1 MKKIGLA
8 VAFVFHI
15 QIVLAQKNVV
25 VDVLLTETLQQRN
38 EVSYAAPLLSWDD
51 FKGRPDE
58 STLWTAV
65 TYSGIKLR
73 CESKLNGGT
82 FHLQIKLFPYMDR
95 SRSWYKESG
104 HNNYT
109 LSHEQRHFDITILVT
124 RQLAEALQQATY
136 SYKTYARQVDAIHDD
151 YLRKLN
157 EMQDQYDKETDHGMK
172 RTAQRM
178 WDRNI
183 AQKLAQYAVQ

>member
-1 MKKIGLA
+1 MRKLGLA
-8 VAFVFHI
+8 VFFVFHTA
-15 QIVLAQKNVV
+15 VTLAQKNVV

-58 STLWTAV
+58 NTPWTAV

-73 CESKLNGGT
+73 CESKLNSGT
-82 FHLQIKLFPYMDR
+82 LHLQIKLFPYMDR
-95 SRSWYKESG
+95 SRSWYKASG

-136 SYKTYARQVDAIHDD
+136 SYKTYNKQIDAIHDA

-157 EMQDQYDKETDHGMK
+157 EMQDLYDKETDHGMK
-172 RTAQRM
+172 RSAQRA
-178 WDRNI
+178 WDRDI
-183 AQKLAQYAVQ
+183 AQKLAQYAVN